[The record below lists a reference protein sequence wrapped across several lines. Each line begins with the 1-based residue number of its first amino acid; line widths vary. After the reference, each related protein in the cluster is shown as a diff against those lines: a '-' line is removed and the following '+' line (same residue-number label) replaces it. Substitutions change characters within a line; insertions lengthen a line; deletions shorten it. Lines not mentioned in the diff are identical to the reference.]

1 MSGEFNNSEMRAI
14 RSRLDF
20 SKIPTSIQ
28 IPNLIEVQRRS
39 YERFLQ
45 MDKLPQERED
55 NGLQSVFT
63 SVFPITDFRNVSE
76 LEFVDFSIGNWE
88 CKCGYLKGLNHL
100 RTACTHCGHMVIT
113 DPFHPGDVLCNFCG
127 TYNKNTPDFCTKCG
141 DPVGLQLKYDQAEC
155 EERGMTYSAPL
166 KVTIRLKIYDK
177 DPETGVKSLRDM
189 KEQEVFFGD
198 IPLMSQNGTFIV
210 NGTERVIVSQL
221 HRSPGVFFET
231 ANNRTYFLGKI
242 IPYRGSWVE
251 FEYDQKNTLY
261 VRIDRKRKF
270 LGTIFLRALGL
281 RTDEEI
287 LKTFYTVDT
296 INVKD
301 GKLSW
306 KVVPEG
312 QLTNLQGTRPAH
324 AITVKGEELAPATRK
339 ISAHSLKG
347 LRSHKIEAVEV
358 ETSEF
363 DGAMTAAD
371 VVDLTTGELLY
382 EANQELTA
390 DKLHKIIQSG
400 VTSFEVFFPERDD
413 VGNIITNTLR
423 RDSVRKP
430 EEALIE
436 IYRKLRPGDP
446 PTLDTATALF
456 EGMFFDP
463 RKYDFSRVGRLKF
476 NIKLYEN
483 QDPSGL
489 DKRTLTPEDFYGTI
503 RYLLKLRK
511 NIGTVDDIDHL
522 GNRRV
527 RAVGELMENQFRIG
541 LVRMERAIKEK
552 MSVYQ
557 EMSTAMPHDLINAKP
572 VMAAIREF
580 FGSSQL
586 SQFMDQTNPLSEITH
601 KRRLSALGPGGLSRE
616 RAGFEVRDVHPTH
629 YGRICPI
636 ETPEGPNIGLIS
648 SLSCFARINEYG
660 FIESPYRRVKDGRAL
675 DYVSV
680 INAGES
686 GLRQGD
692 YLEISDAR
700 KQNEQLKKDK
710 KRTMDLAPF
719 SFYLSAWEEDR
730 HTIAQANIE
739 LDEKLNIV
747 QDVVDARRQ
756 GNFVLV
762 NKSEVDYVDVSPKQL
777 VSVAASL
784 VPFLEHDDANRA
796 LMGANMQRQSV
807 PLLVSEAPFVGTGME
822 GVTARDSGAVILAK
836 RNGIIDS
843 VDSERIIVR
852 VEGEHHPTQL
862 SREVG
867 SDIYQLTKFKRSNQN
882 TCINQKPIVRKGD
895 RVVKGQVIA
904 DGPCTEQGELGLGR
918 NVLVAFMPW
927 RGYNFEDAIL
937 ISEKLVREDYYTSIH
952 IEEFEIEARDTKL
965 GPEEIT
971 RDIPNVS
978 EHALRDLDD
987 SGIIRIGAKIGHN
1000 DILVGKVTPKGETQ
1014 LTPEEKLLRAIFG
1027 EKAGDV
1033 RDASLTCPPGIE
1045 GTVVDVRIFSR
1056 KGQEKDERAKQIEQE
1071 MIEKLER
1078 NLADEIRILTDE
1090 RLKRLEAILGAKE
1103 VLADLHDE
1111 RTNKKLLNK
1120 GDILDRDTIELIST
1134 RNLKRIRYADKDPRV
1149 NEQID
1154 EIEEMTS
1161 RQIDVLRKITNEKI
1175 GKMQKGDE
1183 LSPGVIKMV
1192 KVYIAMKRK
1201 LSVGDKMAGRHGNK
1215 GVIARILPEEDMP
1228 YLPDGTPV
1236 EIVLNPLG
1244 VPSRMNVGQIL
1255 ETHLGWAAHE
1265 LGRQVAELAA
1275 TMQSANEVRELF
1287 KARFAGTAALSQLL
1301 DLDDEQTMRV
1311 AAGMKRGIWFG
1322 TAVFDGARE
1331 TEIKALLK
1339 AAGLPSSGKTQLYDG
1354 MIGEAFEQPATV
1366 GYIYMLKLSHLVD
1379 DKIHARSI
1387 GPYSLITQQP
1397 LGGKAQFGG
1406 QRFGEMEVWALEAYG
1421 AAYILQ
1427 ELLTAKS
1434 DDVFGR
1440 TKIYEAIV
1448 KGEAAIEPGVP
1459 ESFNVLIRELQS
1471 LCLDVELIKQADQK
1485 KPALPAIAAAD

>member
-1 MSGEFNNSEMRAI
+1 MSKKNNSMRN
-14 RSRLDF
+14 RFDF
-20 SKIPTSIQ
+20 SKIPATIQ
-28 IPNLIEVQRRS
+28 IPNLIEVQKRS

-45 MDKLPQERED
+45 MDRLPSERED
-55 NGLQSVFT
+55 AGLQSVFQ
-63 SVFPITDFRNVSE
+63 SVFPISDFRNVSQ
-76 LEFVDFSIGNWE
+76 LEFVDYSIGNWE
-88 CKCGYLKGLNHL
+88 CKCGHLKGLHHL
-100 RTACTHCGHMVIT
+100 RTTCRNCGATVIT
-113 DPFHPGDVLCNFCG
+113 DPFHPGDVLCSKCG
-127 TYNKNTPDFCTKCG
+127 TYNANTPDFCNKCG
-141 DPVGLQLKYDQAEC
+141 DPVGLQLKYDVSEC

-166 KVTIRLKIYDK
+166 KVTMRLTIFEK
-177 DPETGVKSLRDM
+177 DPESGNRSIRDI

-198 IPLMSQNGTFIV
+198 VPLMTNNGTFII

-231 ANNRTYFLGKI
+231 QNNRTYFLGKI

-251 FEYDQKNTLY
+251 FEYDQKNVLY

-281 RTDEEI
+281 RSSEDI
-287 LKTFYTVDT
+287 LRTFYTVDRLV
-296 INVKD
+296 IKD
-301 GKLSW
+301 KKLYWTLDPAGDRPTSLLGMKLSHR
-306 KVVPEG
+306 V
-312 QLTNLQGTRPAH
+312 
-324 AITVKGEELAPATRK
+324 ATRGGDEIAHSGRKITPAILKEIQKAK
-339 ISAHSLKG
+339 IS
-347 LRSHKIEAVEV
+347 EV
-358 ETSEF
+358 EIDVSDLE
-363 DGAMTAAD
+363 GAWAASD
-371 VVDLTTGELLY
+371 IVDTTTGEVLL
-382 EANQELTA
+382 EANNEITPEVLSKVLDANVVELH
-390 DKLHKIIQSG
+390 L
-400 VTSFEVFFPERDD
+400 FFPERDD
-413 VGNIITNTLR
+413 VGLVISQTLR
-423 RDSVRKP
+423 RDSITTP
-430 EEALIE
+430 QEALIE

-456 EGMFFDP
+456 HGMFFDP

-476 NIKLYEN
+476 NIKLFEN
-483 QDPSGL
+483 QEATNL
-489 DKRTLTPEDFYGTI
+489 EQRTLEPEDFYATI
-503 RYLLKLRK
+503 RYLLKLRR
-511 NIGTVDDIDHL
+511 NLGAVDDIDHL

-527 RAVGELMENQFRIG
+527 RAVGELLENQFRIG

-557 EMSTAMPHDLINAKP
+557 EMSTAMPHDLVNAKP

-648 SLSCFARINEYG
+648 SLSCYARINDYG
-660 FIESPYRRVKDGRAL
+660 FIESPYRKVKNGRVV

-680 INAGES
+680 VNAGD
-686 GLRQGD
+686 GD
-692 YLEISDAR
+692 YKVGDHVEKHEIEKANAELKERR
-700 KQNEQLKKDK
+700 KRLIEYE
-710 KRTMDLAPF
+710 PY

-730 HTIAQANIE
+730 HVIAQANVE
-739 LDEKLNIV
+739 LDERGRITADLVN
-747 QDVVDARRQ
+747 ARQ
-756 GNFVLV
+756 AGNFVLK
-762 NKSEVDYVDVSPKQL
+762 NRDEVDYIDVSPKQL

-807 PLLVSEAPFVGTGME
+807 PLLRAEAPLVGTGME
-822 GVTARDSGAVILAK
+822 GVTARDSGAVVLAR
-836 RNGIIDS
+836 RNGIVDS

-852 VEGEHHPTQL
+852 VEGEHHPGQL

-882 TCINQKPIVRKGD
+882 TCINQKPVVQKGQ

-904 DGPCTEQGELGLGR
+904 DGPCTDQGELALGR

-937 ISEKLVREDYYTSIH
+937 VSEKLVKEDYYTSVH

-965 GPEEIT
+965 GPEEVT

-978 EHALRDLDD
+978 ESALRDLDE
-987 SGIIRIGAKIGHN
+987 SGVIRIGAYVKPG

-1045 GTVVDVRIFSR
+1045 GIVVDVKIFSR
-1056 KGQEKDERAKQIEQE
+1056 KGQEKDERAKAIEAQQIA
-1071 MIEKLER
+1071 KLEK
-1078 NLADEIRILTDE
+1078 NLSDEIRILTDE
-1090 RLKRLEAILGAKE
+1090 RLKRLENILGGKE
-1103 VLADLHDE
+1103 VQADLHDE
-1111 RTNKKLLNK
+1111 RTNKRLLTK
-1120 GDILDRDTIELIST
+1120 GNILDRDTIERIST
-1134 RNLKRIRYADKDPRV
+1134 RNLKRIKFADKDPRV

-1161 RQIDVLRKITNEKI
+1161 RQIDVLKKIVNEK
-1175 GKMQKGDE
+1175 KDKLTKGDE
-1183 LSPGVIKMV
+1183 LPPGVIKLV

-1228 YLPDGTPV
+1228 YLEDGTPV

-1265 LGRQVAELAA
+1265 LGKKVSEMLA
-1275 TMQSANEVRELF
+1275 NNGREESLRRGLKALF
-1287 KARFAGTAALSQLL
+1287 KGTLLEDRIGELKEDELMAAAQGLTGGTFFASP
-1301 DLDDEQTMRV
+1301 
-1311 AAGMKRGIWFG
+1311 
-1322 TAVFDGARE
+1322 VFDGARE
-1331 TEIKALLK
+1331 PEIKSLLRQ
-1339 AAGLPSSGKTQLYDG
+1339 AELPESGKTMLYDG
-1354 MIGEAFEQPATV
+1354 MTGNQFEQPVTV

-1421 AAYILQ
+1421 AAFILQ

-1434 DDVFGR
+1434 DDVYGR

-1448 KGEAAIEPGVP
+1448 KGEAAMEPGVP

-1471 LCLDVELIKQADQK
+1471 LCLDVELIKAGER
-1485 KPALPAIAAAD
+1485 KPVASAAAD

>member
-1 MSGEFNNSEMRAI
+1 MASNTETRAL

-20 SKIPTSIQ
+20 SKIPTAIQ

-76 LEFVDFSIGNWE
+76 LEFVDYSIGNWE

-100 RTACTHCGHMVIT
+100 RTACTTCGHMVIT
-113 DPFHPGDVLCNFCG
+113 DPFHPGDVLCHFCG

-177 DPETGVKSLRDM
+177 DPETGVKTLRDM

-198 IPLMSQNGTFIV
+198 IPLMSANGTFIV

-251 FEYDQKNTLY
+251 FEYDQKNILY

-281 RTDEEI
+281 RTDEAI
-287 LKTFYTVDT
+287 LKTFYTADT
-296 INVKD
+296 IQVRD
-301 GKLSW
+301 GKMYW
-306 KVVPEG
+306 QIPAEG
-312 QLTNLQGTRPAH
+312 ATNIVGIKPANAINGTDGAEIVS
-324 AITVKGEELAPATRK
+324 AGRK
-339 ISAHSLKG
+339 ISTALLNK
-347 LRSHKIEAVEV
+347 LRAGGVTEIEVV
-358 ETSEF
+358 QSDF
-363 DGAMTAAD
+363 DGAIFAAD

-382 EANQELTA
+382 EANQEATA
-390 DKLHKIIQSG
+390 DKLHKTLQTG
-400 VTSFEVFFPERDD
+400 ATSFEVFFPEKDD
-413 VGNIITNTLR
+413 VGNIITNTLK

-483 QDPSGL
+483 GDATAL

-511 NIGTVDDIDHL
+511 NIGLVDDIDHL

-660 FIESPYRRVKDGRAL
+660 FIESPYRKVKDGKVI
-675 DYVSV
+675 DYVAV
-680 INAGES
+680 TNAGES
-686 GLRQGD
+686 GFRQGD
-692 YLEISDAR
+692 PIEINEARELKQKLARDGKRVLET
-700 KQNEQLKKDK
+700 E
-710 KRTMDLAPF
+710 PF

-730 HTIAQANIE
+730 HTIAQANVE
-739 LDEKLNIV
+739 MDEEGKLTEDLVN
-747 QDVVDARRQ
+747 ARRQ

-762 NKSEVDYVDVSPKQL
+762 PKAEIDYIDVSPKQL

-807 PLLVSEAPFVGTGME
+807 PLLMAEAPFVGTGME
-822 GVTARDSGAVILAK
+822 GVTARDSGAVILAR

-895 RVVKGQVIA
+895 RVLKGQVIA

-978 EHALRDLDD
+978 EHALRDLDE
-987 SGIIRIGAKIGHN
+987 SGIIRIGAKVGHN

-1056 KGQEKDERAKQIEQE
+1056 KGQEKDERAKLIEQE
-1071 MIEKLER
+1071 QIERLEK

-1090 RLKRLEAILGAKE
+1090 RLKRLEAILGGKE
-1103 VLADLHDE
+1103 VQADLHDE
-1111 RTNKKLLNK
+1111 RTNKKLLSK

-1175 GKMQKGDE
+1175 SKMQKGDE

-1192 KVYIAMKRK
+1192 KVYIAMKRR

-1215 GVIARILPEEDMP
+1215 GVVARILPEEDMP

-1255 ETHLGWAAHE
+1255 ETHLGWAAHT
-1265 LGRQVAELAA
+1265 LGAKIAEMAKQA
-1275 TMQSANEVRELF
+1275 EDANEVREIF
-1287 KARFAGTAALSQLL
+1287 KARFAKTAALNQLL
-1301 DLDDEQTMRV
+1301 ELDDEMTMRV
-1311 AAGMKRGIWFG
+1311 AKGMKRGIWFG
-1322 TAVFDGARE
+1322 TAVFDGAQE
-1331 TEIKALLK
+1331 SEIKALLA
-1339 AAGLPSSGKTQLYDG
+1339 AAGLPSSGKTELFDG
-1354 MIGEAFEQPATV
+1354 MTGDAFEQPATV

-1471 LCLDVELIKQADQK
+1471 LCLDVELVKQEDLK
-1485 KPALPAIAAAD
+1485 KIPTMPIAAAAD